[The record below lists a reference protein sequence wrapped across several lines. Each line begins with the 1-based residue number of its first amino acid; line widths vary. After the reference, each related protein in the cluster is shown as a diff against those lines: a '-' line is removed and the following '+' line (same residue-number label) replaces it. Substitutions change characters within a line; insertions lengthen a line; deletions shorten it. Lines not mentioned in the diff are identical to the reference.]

1 LTRIAHVCVKSGQRI
16 CSSRPNVFPKPG
28 GADGRTG
35 CTSSVRVVKV
45 GITVMKSEGAGC
57 AMQMGTNRRLAGNK
71 ACSAA
76 SRKSARGSFIVF
88 NVGLSGIRL
97 YRIRAEW
104 SIGGREAVKISITP
118 PAVRLLFPIALAFT
132 GSFFTLHQRSFAR
145 VRRINVGVRFIRG
158 LRGHYF
164 FYNKKLN

>member
-1 LTRIAHVCVKSGQRI
+1 MTRIAHVCVKSGQRI

-118 PAVRLLFPIALAFT
+118 PAVRLLFPIVLAFT
-132 GSFFTLHQRSFAR
+132 GSFFYASPKVFRKSQTYQCGRPLHQRLK
-145 VRRINVGVRFIRG
+145 GT
-158 LRGHYF
+158 LF
-164 FYNKKLN
+164 FL